1 MGAWA
6 IAVVLIV
13 LAARSGSAGWWM
25 GAVLWT
31 ALAIWVVAFF
41 RDPERSWALGDRN
54 IVAPADGKVVS
65 VIETDEPAFHGGRAL
80 RISIFMNVFDC
91 HVNRYPVSGTVAYR
105 HYNSGKFGHAAAEK
119 SSLANEQSSV
129 GVAAARGKV
138 LIRQIAGLVARRIV
152 TDHQVGTEVHQGDRL
167 GMIRFGSRVDL
178 FLPVGDVRA
187 GAHRRH
193 DPRGRHGGG
202 RMELMQRE
210 EGVRRRTMRQVVVVM
225 PSAFTLGNL
234 FFGFWAIVSAFNGNF
249 RWAGWF
255 IVFAGILD
263 MLDGRVARLSGT
275 GTRFGAELDSLVDV
289 ISFGVAPAL
298 LIYFLD
304 FSSAGRF
311 AWILCYIYVTAVAL
325 RLARFNVLSAGK
337 PSTGWF
343 TGLPSPSA
351 GMTLAVYYPFSQT
364 EWYRASIAYLDLQHQ
379 GLVVLMLLLA
389 VLMVS
394 NVKYPK
400 FPPIGVRSAKGIF
413 GLAVHLTILLGGIF
427 APEYFLFPL
436 GLLYVT
442 FGIARATVLGLM
454 ERPEPVPVEEERL
467 ADGSLP
473 ELPTVQRERRASWRD
488 RRQMPED
495 R

>member
-1 MGAWA
+1 
-6 IAVVLIV
+6 
-13 LAARSGSAGWWM
+13 
-25 GAVLWT
+25 
-31 ALAIWVVAFF
+31 
-41 RDPERSWALGDRN
+41 
-54 IVAPADGKVVS
+54 
-65 VIETDEPAFHGGRAL
+65 
-80 RISIFMNVFDC
+80 
-91 HVNRYPVSGTVAYR
+91 
-105 HYNSGKFGHAAAEK
+105 
-119 SSLANEQSSV
+119 
-129 GVAAARGKV
+129 
-138 LIRQIAGLVARRIV
+138 
-152 TDHQVGTEVHQGDRL
+152 
-167 GMIRFGSRVDL
+167 
-178 FLPVGDVRA
+178 
-187 GAHRRH
+187 
-193 DPRGRHGGG
+193 
-202 RMELMQRE
+202 MELMQRQ

-400 FPPIGVRSAKGIF
+400 FPPIGIRSAKGLF

-442 FGIARATVLGLM
+442 YGITRATVLGLM
-454 ERPEPVPVEEERL
+454 ERPEPVGVEEERL
-467 ADGSLP
+467 ADGSRP
-473 ELPTVQRERRASWRD
+473 ELPAVKHERRASWRD

>member
-1 MGAWA
+1 
-6 IAVVLIV
+6 
-13 LAARSGSAGWWM
+13 
-25 GAVLWT
+25 
-31 ALAIWVVAFF
+31 
-41 RDPERSWALGDRN
+41 
-54 IVAPADGKVVS
+54 
-65 VIETDEPAFHGGRAL
+65 
-80 RISIFMNVFDC
+80 
-91 HVNRYPVSGTVAYR
+91 
-105 HYNSGKFGHAAAEK
+105 
-119 SSLANEQSSV
+119 
-129 GVAAARGKV
+129 
-138 LIRQIAGLVARRIV
+138 
-152 TDHQVGTEVHQGDRL
+152 
-167 GMIRFGSRVDL
+167 
-178 FLPVGDVRA
+178 
-187 GAHRRH
+187 
-193 DPRGRHGGG
+193 
-202 RMELMQRE
+202 MELRE
-210 EGVRRRTMRQVVVVM
+210 RREGLRRPTMRQVVVVM

-298 LIYFLD
+298 LMYFLD

-311 AWILCYIYVTAVAL
+311 AWILCYIYVVAVAL

-343 TGLPSPSA
+343 TGMPTPAA

-364 EWYRASIAYLDLQHQ
+364 NWYRASLAYLDLQHE

-400 FPPIGVRSAKGIF
+400 FPPIGVRSARGIL
-413 GLAVHLTILLGGIF
+413 GLVVHLVILLGGIL

-436 GLLYVT
+436 GLLYMAYGLV
-442 FGIARATVLGLM
+442 RATVLSLM
-454 ERPEPVPVEEERL
+454 ERPEPVTVVDERI
-467 ADGSLP
+467 ADGNDPTLP
-473 ELPTVQRERRASWRD
+473 PPLSHERRGRWGD
-488 RRQMPED
+488 RRQELD
-495 R
+495 Q